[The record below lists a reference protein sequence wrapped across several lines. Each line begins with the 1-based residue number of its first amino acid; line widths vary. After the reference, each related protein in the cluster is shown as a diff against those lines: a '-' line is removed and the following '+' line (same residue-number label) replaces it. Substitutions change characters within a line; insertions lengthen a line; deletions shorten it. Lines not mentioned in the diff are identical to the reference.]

1 MVSICADRTLRVP
14 DPRTVARGYGIAIE
28 LADLGTWGDATLVSE
43 YDPAGPVIRIN
54 TRALPVGSSCA
65 VREHIDAAI
74 AHELYH
80 HREASGE
87 IERLVSRKAREQS
100 AAEHRP

>member
-1 MVSICADRTLRVP
+1 VP
-14 DPRTVARGYGIAIE
+14 DPRTAARSAGVAVE
-28 LADLGTWGDATLVSE
+28 LADLGDWGDATLVSE
-43 YDPAGPVIRIN
+43 YDPDGPVIRIN
-54 TRALPVGSSCA
+54 TRALPAGSSCA

-80 HREASGE
+80 HKEAIGTVVRERRAA
-87 IERLVSRKAREQS
+87 ARERA

>member
-1 MVSICADRTLRVP
+1 MP
-14 DPRTVARGYGIAIE
+14 DPRTVARDYGVAIE
-28 LADLGTWGDATLVSE
+28 LADLGAWGDATLVSE

-54 TRALPVGSSCA
+54 TRALPVGSSCI

-80 HREASGE
+80 HREAVGE
-87 IERLVSRKAREQS
+87 VDRLPDREARERA
-100 AAEHRP
+100 AAEHPA